1 MPKGTKGTSAVYPQ
15 HRKQSMRPS
24 KRVRAMNDAPT
35 GVLLIED
42 DPVDTGLIQ
51 AALQGVEVGSF
62 RVEWVSRVSDALERL
77 GGEGIDVVLF
87 DLTLPDGQGL
97 DAFDRVFEA
106 ANSGALVLVLCA
118 TGDEDTARRAVQRG
132 AQDYFVKGQA
142 DTHWLPRALRYLID
156 RKATQDALRN
166 SKARFRA
173 MSDASPLGIFVSD
186 AHGGCVYT
194 NAAYH
199 LISGLTFEN
208 ALGTNWS
215 MAIHPEDR
223 PRPGAKPGGGALSAR
238 RWEYRVDTCQR
249 CPPARRDGT
258 ARPGEY
264 GRGHHRA

>member
-106 ANSGALVLVLCA
+106 ADPGALVLVLCA

-132 AQDYFVKGQA
+132 AHAG
-142 DTHWLPRALRYLID
+142 LPRQGSGRHPL
-156 RKATQDALRN
+156 AT
-166 SKARFRA
+166 
-173 MSDASPLGIFVSD
+173 ASTAVS
-186 AHGGCVYT
+186 HGPQGYQ
-194 NAAYH
+194 
-199 LISGLTFEN
+199 
-208 ALGTNWS
+208 
-215 MAIHPEDR
+215 
-223 PRPGAKPGGGALSAR
+223 R
-238 RWEYRVDTCQR
+238 RVAEQ
-249 CPPARRDGT
+249 
-258 ARPGEY
+258 
-264 GRGHHRA
+264 